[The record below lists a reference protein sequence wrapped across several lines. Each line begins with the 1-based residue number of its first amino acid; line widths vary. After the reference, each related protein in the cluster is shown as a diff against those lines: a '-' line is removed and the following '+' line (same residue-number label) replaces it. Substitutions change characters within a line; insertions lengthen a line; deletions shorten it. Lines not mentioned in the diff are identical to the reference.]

1 MDSQHSKSSGTIQV
15 ISIITVDSLLDNSHD
30 PISKARLLAASSKES
45 GVWLNVT
52 PVTSLG
58 LCLDNTA
65 VRIAMGLCLGLQLCR
80 PHTCQHCGAQVTEFT
95 THGLSCRKSAG
106 RHFRHAAL
114 NDIINQLHT
123 FHHVSNH
130 QALPEQMENVQME

>member
-1 MDSQHSKSSGTIQV
+1 MHKADDVIYKLLLRVKTVVSFADCGLSALKSFRHY
-15 ISIITVDSLLDNSHD
+15 SIITVDSLLDDSHD

-58 LCLDNTA
+58 LRLDNTA

-80 PHTCQHCGAQVTEFT
+80 PHTCQHCGQSLLHMALAVGKAQVVIFIM
-95 THGLSCRKSAG
+95 
-106 RHFRHAAL
+106 L
-114 NDIINQLHT
+114 N
-123 FHHVSNH
+123 
-130 QALPEQMENVQME
+130 